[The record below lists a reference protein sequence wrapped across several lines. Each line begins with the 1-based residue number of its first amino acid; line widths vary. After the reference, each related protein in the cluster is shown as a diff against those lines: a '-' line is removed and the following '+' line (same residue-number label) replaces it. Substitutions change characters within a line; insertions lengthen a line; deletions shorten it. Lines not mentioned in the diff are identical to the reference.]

1 MTTWTL
7 PLSYDKPPLTL
18 NSRMHWAAK
27 AKTVAAIRHE
37 SATRARSLGIG
48 SQRYITVQLHYRP
61 RDKRIRDR
69 SNLLGTQKPLL
80 DGLVDAG
87 VVPDDDDRYV
97 DEQMPKIHPPS
108 PEGPALWLTITIGD
122 PP

>member
-1 MTTWTL
+1 MTTWTM

-27 AKTVAAIRHE
+27 AKTVAAIRRE

-48 SQRYITVQLHYRP
+48 PQDRIAVQLHYRP

-69 SNLLGTQKPLL
+69 SNLIGTQKPLL

-108 PEGPALWLTITIGD
+108 PDGPALWLTIEGEQ
-122 PP
+122 P